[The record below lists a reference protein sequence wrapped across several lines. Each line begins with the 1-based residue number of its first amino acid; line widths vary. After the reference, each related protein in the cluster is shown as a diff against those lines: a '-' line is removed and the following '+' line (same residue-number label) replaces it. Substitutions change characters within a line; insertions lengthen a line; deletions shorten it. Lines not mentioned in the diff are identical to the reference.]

1 MKLDHKIIYMGVG
14 AGAGAIISPLLKKY
28 VEPTQP
34 TPYIPGLD
42 TLGIWG
48 TWHVFVPMVSG
59 AALVGVTQFTKLIK
73 KDLMNDT
80 LAMFGFAALF
90 SGLVAGITEMPTTG
104 LQARAASMNRPIARV
119 ASATPRA
126 FNGGYPTV
134 TGISGKTIVA

>member
-1 MKLDHKIIYMGVG
+1 MKLDKKIMYMGVG

-28 VEPTQP
+28 VEPTQA

-42 TLGIWG
+42 TLGVWG

-73 KDLMNDT
+73 KQIMNDT

-90 SGLVAGITEMPTTG
+90 SGIVAGITEMPTTG
-104 LQARAASMNRPIARV
+104 MRASLNNRPIARV
-119 ASATPRA
+119 ASAAPRA
-126 FNGGYPTV
+126 YNAVYPTV